1 MKAWD
6 MKAWLNK
13 SFAGAAL
20 AACFALLT
28 ACATPPPRSGGYY
41 GGGYDNGY
49 SSSRCAQCGV
59 VNDVQVINVDKSA
72 SPMGMVIG
80 AVAGGLLGNTVGKGK
95 GRTAAT
101 VVGAVAGGAVG
112 NEVGKRTGGPD
123 TAYQITVRLDD
134 GRYAT
139 VTQADDPQ
147 VRRGDY
153 VEIRNNRVNPR

>member
-1 MKAWD
+1 MRT
-6 MKAWLNK
+6 LFNK
-13 SFAGAAL
+13 RLAGAAL
-20 AACFALLT
+20 ATCFALLA
-28 ACATPPPRSGGYY
+28 ACATPPPRSYG
-41 GGGYDNGY
+41 GGGYDNGGY
-49 SSSRCAQCGV
+49 GNGGYGSNRCMQCGV

-72 SPMGMVIG
+72 SPLGMVIG
-80 AVAGGLLGNTVGKGK
+80 AVAGGLLGNTVGKGN

-112 NEVGKRTGGPD
+112 NEVGKRNSGPD
-123 TAYQITVRLDD
+123 TAYQISVRLDD

-153 VEIRNNRVNPR
+153 VEIRNNRVYRQ